1 MLRGQCFLGGD
12 LCRGGGGLTA
22 GCRAG
27 DGGHGAGAW
36 RGVGGQAAGACR
48 WGTGRWA
55 VETLCHRDTGAGG
68 CGPGPKA
75 RRRARRPL
83 RREAG
88 RRSGCLHRQTSLPGL
103 GPPVGATMGSRLPH
117 ASPPAGLLPF
127 GLKTGQIMRDW
138 RKRRDCEERDGGGT
152 TRAAR
157 QGVSEAPVPPA
168 IQIKGHSHS
177 TFFSSIAK

>member
-1 MLRGQCFLGGD
+1 M
-12 LCRGGGGLTA
+12 TA

-68 CGPGPKA
+68 RGPGPKA

-103 GPPVGATMGSRLPH
+103 GPPVGATTGSRLPH